1 MPDGRSYI
9 EGPQIIY
16 RNITRK
22 FAGNYICEGSNGP
35 GATARDSLKVNVL
48 RELKISDVFSVD
60 N

>member
-48 RELKISDVFSVD
+48 RELKLSI
-60 N
+60 